1 MNRKFLLAAVCLA
14 PMLLAPG
21 VVWATATISTATTT
35 PVATATATNNAPD
48 NIDIVS
54 GGSVGITASGT
65 AVTINSSNT
74 VSVEG
79 QIGFT
84 GVDNATGIQLQGGNT
99 GSVINTGSIT
109 LTETYSP
116 TDTNNDGLIDGPYA
130 LGTNRIGIQVIGS
143 APFTGGITNLGAIS
157 VHGNNS
163 YGVSIQGPITGSY
176 QSQLVTP
183 ATSTTAAIVANGSI
197 SVLGDNTVGFQITKT
212 GAVGGSVTLA
222 NVTAQGVNSQ
232 GVVIGGAVTGG
243 LNLAG
248 TITAT
253 GYRSTARS
261 NYPTLAALYTAQEL
275 SQGGSAVT
283 IAANVGAGVIL
294 SAPPLL
300 LSTTNPDLD
309 NNGVPD
315 TLQAIGA
322 ITSYGVAPALVIG
335 AAGQNVELGV
345 VGDKRGVVGEGG
357 AGAYGLVIQGRV
369 TGNGVFDQIST
380 PNLPAPAPGTAI
392 QIGVVGGGSAIID
405 GGIYNTGSIDALAY
419 QANST
424 AIHILGGAST
434 PLILNDGVIAAS
446 SIQQTS
452 NTTGVTPIAA
462 NGILIEAGASVASIV
477 NNSGITANIT
487 GTGGVGGTSGAIV
500 DKSGSVVGITNT
512 GTISAQ
518 TTQTLVSAPLPAT
531 LTAIDISASAAPQS
545 IFQKANPAFATETA
559 YSVTLSYTPGLIVSY
574 NGIVYQATVAVGV
587 ALDPINYPAYWR
599 QIGTTAPSIS
609 GSVYFG
615 SGGSTLNVSAGGISG
630 GIINLGVGVNTLN
643 IQGAAGSG
651 VSGAT
656 VKGAIEEVSSATAA
670 SGVVTGGGNSTLTIN
685 VDNGAL
691 SDTNPNTI
699 KARSI
704 NIGANGLLLVSADPA
719 NGTNTN
725 FITSGAS
732 VFAQGAQ
739 VGLTLLSL
747 PTALTQVYTILQTAP
762 GGTLTAGTFAT
773 GLLDNAPFLFTA
785 NATYAPAANPATD
798 PSKILLTVSRKTATQ
813 LGFNAAEGAA
823 LDAVLAAA
831 PKSSGIQSA
840 LLAQT
845 NESGLKSVYDQLL
858 PNQGQ
863 GLFDSLDAAAQA
875 ISSLT
880 GTVPD
885 PTARVTGTNLW
896 LQEVNE
902 RVKRSGVS
910 TEGSL
915 SKLLG
920 IVSGYEV
927 MGPGGGAVGLTLAY
941 FNASEMDSASPIG
954 AGVQSSTVEVGAY
967 YRRNAGHLSGS
978 LRIGAGYSWLE
989 DRRKFLSTN
998 TALTAQSNWGALY
1011 FDGHAGLAYEQHLG
1025 RFFARPEISAD
1036 FTAFDEGSHVET
1048 GGGDGFNLSVASR
1061 NSKRLSGQAILVLG
1075 REWGTTATWLR
1086 TEFRGGWR
1094 EILAGTVGDT
1104 TASFTG
1110 GSPFTLQAENDQGGW
1125 ATFGFSVKSGSQ
1137 YSYLALEGDADLR
1150 AGEQRY
1156 DLRIAGRSL
1165 F

>member
-14 PMLLAPG
+14 PVLLAPAA
-21 VVWATATISTATTT
+21 VLATATISTATTT
-35 PVATATATNNAPD
+35 PVATATATNSAPD
-48 NIDIVS
+48 NIDVAS
-54 GGSVGITASGT
+54 GGSVGIAASGA
-65 AVTINSSNT
+65 AVTLNSSNT

-79 QIGFT
+79 QISFT
-84 GVDNATGIQLQGGNT
+84 DVNNATGIQVQGGNT
-99 GSVINTGSIT
+99 GSVTNTGSIT
-109 LTETYSP
+109 LTEAYAP
-116 TDTNNDGLIDGPYA
+116 TDTNNDGLIDGAYA
-130 LGTNRIGIQVIGS
+130 QGTNRIGIQVIGS
-143 APFTGGITNLGAIS
+143 TPFTGGITSLGSITI
-157 VHGNNS
+157 HGNSS
-163 YGVSIQGPITGSY
+163 YGVSIEGPITGSF
-176 QSQLVTP
+176 QSRQVTP
-183 ATSTTAAIVANGSI
+183 ATSTAAAIVASGGI
-197 SVLGDNTVGFQITKT
+197 SVLGDNTIGFRVTPT
-212 GAVGGSVTLA
+212 GAVGGSITLA
-222 NVTAQGVNSQ
+222 NITAQGVNSR

-243 LNLAG
+243 VNLVGA
-248 TITAT
+248 ITAT
-253 GYRSTARS
+253 GYRSMARS

-294 SAPPLL
+294 GAPPLL
-300 LSTTNPDLD
+300 LSTTNLDLD

-315 TLQAIGA
+315 TLQAIGS

-345 VGDKRGVVGEGG
+345 VDAGRGVVGEGG
-357 AGAYGLVIQGRV
+357 AGAYGLVIQGSI

-380 PNLPAPAPGTAI
+380 PGLAAPAPGTAI
-392 QIGVVGGGSAIID
+392 QIGVTGGGSAVID
-405 GGIYNTGSIDALAY
+405 GGVYNTGSIKALAY
-419 QANST
+419 QANAT

-434 PLILNDGVIAAS
+434 PLILNDGVITAS

-452 NTTGVTPIAA
+452 NTTGVTPVIV

-487 GTGGVGGTSGAIV
+487 GSGGVGGAAGAII
-500 DKSGSVVGITNT
+500 DRSGSVVSITNT

-518 TTQTLVSAPLPAT
+518 ATQTLVSAPLPAA
-531 LTAIDISASAAPQS
+531 LTAIDISASAAHQS
-545 IFQKANPAFATETA
+545 IVQKVNPAFATETGYNA
-559 YSVTLSYTPGLIVSY
+559 TLSYTQGVIVSY
-574 NGIVYQATVAVGV
+574 NGVVYQATTAVGV
-587 ALDPINYPAYWR
+587 ALDPFDYPAYWR
-599 QIGTTAPSIS
+599 QIGATTPSLT

-615 SGGSTLNVSAGGISG
+615 SGGSTLDVSAGGVNG

-643 IQGAAGSG
+643 IHGAAGSG

-670 SGVVTGGGNSTLTIN
+670 SGVLTGGGNSTLTIN

-691 SDTNPNTI
+691 SDTNPNIIT
-699 KARSI
+699 ARSI

-719 NGTNTN
+719 KGTNTN

-739 VGLTLLSL
+739 VGLTLKSL

-785 NATYAPAANPATD
+785 NASYAPGANPATD
-798 PSKILLTVSRKTATQ
+798 SSKILLTVSRKTAAQ
-813 LGFNAAEGAA
+813 LGFNAAESAA

-831 PKSSGIQSA
+831 PKTSGVQSG

-845 NESGLKSVYDQLL
+845 SQAGLKSVYDQLL

-863 GLFDSLDAAAQA
+863 GLFDSLDAAVQA
-875 ISSLT
+875 ISGLT
-880 GTVPD
+880 GSVPD
-885 PTARVTGTNLW
+885 PTGRVSGTNLW

-920 IVSGYEV
+920 IVAGYET
-927 MGPGGGAVGLTLAY
+927 MSPGGGAVGLTLAY
-941 FNASEMDSASPIG
+941 FNASEVDAASPIG

-967 YRRNAGHLSGS
+967 YRREAGHLSGS
-978 LRIGAGYSWLE
+978 LRVGAGYSWLE

-998 TALTAQSNWGALY
+998 TALTAQSNWGALF

-1036 FTAFDEGSHVET
+1036 FTAFDEGSHAE
-1048 GGGDGFNLSVASR
+1048 GGGVDGFNLSVASR
-1061 NSKRLSGQAILVLG
+1061 KSTRLSGQAILVLG
-1075 REWGTTATWLR
+1075 REWGTTASWLR
-1086 TEFRGGWR
+1086 TEFRAGWR
-1094 EILAGTVGDT
+1094 EILAGAVGDT
-1104 TASFTG
+1104 TASFAG
-1110 GSPFTLQAENDQGGW
+1110 GNPFTLQAENDQGGW

>member
-14 PMLLAPG
+14 PMLLAPAA
-21 VVWATATISTATTT
+21 VWATDTISTAITT

-48 NIDIVS
+48 NVDIAS
-54 GGSVGITASGT
+54 AGSVGIAASGA
-65 AVTINSSNT
+65 AVTLNSSNT

-84 GVDNATGIQLQGGNT
+84 DVNNATGIQVQGGNT
-99 GSVINTGSIT
+99 GSVTNTGSIT
-109 LTETYSP
+109 LTEAYAP
-116 TDTNNDGLIDGPYA
+116 TDTNNDGLIDGAYA
-130 LGTNRIGIQVIGS
+130 QGTNRTGIQVIGS
-143 APFTGGITNLGAIS
+143 APFTGGITNLGSITI
-157 VHGNNS
+157 HGNSS
-163 YGVSIQGPITGSY
+163 YGVSIQGPITGSF
-176 QSQLVTP
+176 QSQQVTP
-183 ATSTTAAIVANGSI
+183 ATSTAAAIVASGGI
-197 SVLGDNTVGFQITKT
+197 SVLGDNAIGFQVTPT

-222 NVTAQGVNSQ
+222 NVTAQGVNGR
-232 GVVIGGAVTGG
+232 GVVIGGAVAGG
-243 LNLAG
+243 VNLTG
-248 TITAT
+248 TITAS
-253 GYRSTARS
+253 GYRSTGRS
-261 NYPTLAALYTAQEL
+261 NYPTLAVLYTAQEL

-294 SAPPLL
+294 GAPPLL
-300 LSTTNPDLD
+300 LSTTNLDLD

-315 TLQAIGA
+315 TLQAIGS

-345 VGDKRGVVGEGG
+345 VGAGRGVVGEGG
-357 AGAYGLVIQGRV
+357 AGAYGLVIQGSI

-380 PNLPAPAPGTAI
+380 PNLAAPAPGTAI
-392 QIGVVGGGSAIID
+392 QIGVAGGGSAIID
-405 GGIYNTGSIDALAY
+405 GGVYNTGSINALAY
-419 QANST
+419 QANAT

-434 PLILNDGVIAAS
+434 PLILNDGVITAS

-452 NTTGVTPIAA
+452 NTTGVTPVAV

-487 GTGGVGGTSGAIV
+487 GSGGVGGTSGAII
-500 DKSGSVVGITNT
+500 DKSGSVVSVTNT
-512 GTISAQ
+512 GVISAQ
-518 TTQTLVSAPLPAT
+518 TTQTLVSAPMPAT
-531 LTAIDISASAAPQS
+531 LTAIDLSASTAHQS
-545 IFQKANPAFATETA
+545 IIQKVNPAFATATGYNA
-559 YSVTLSYTPGLIVSY
+559 TLSYTQGVIVSY
-574 NGIVYQATVAVGV
+574 NGAVYQATTAVGV
-587 ALDPINYPAYWR
+587 ALDPFDYPAYWR
-599 QIGTTAPSIS
+599 QIGSTTPSLT

-615 SGGSTLNVSAGGISG
+615 SGGSTLDVSAGGVNG
-630 GIINLGVGVNTLN
+630 DIINLGVGVNTLN
-643 IQGAAGSG
+643 IHGAAGSG
-651 VSGAT
+651 VTGAT
-656 VKGAIEEVSSATAA
+656 VKGAISEGVAT
-670 SGVVTGGGNSTLTIN
+670 GLGNGGLTIN
-685 VDNGAL
+685 VDNGTL
-691 SDTNPNTI
+691 SDTNPNRI
-699 KARSI
+699 NAKSV

-719 NGTNTN
+719 KGTNTD

-739 VGLTLLSL
+739 VGLTLKSL

-785 NATYAPAANPATD
+785 DATYAPGANPATD
-798 PSKILLTVSRKTATQ
+798 SSKILLTVSRKTAAQ

-831 PKSSGIQSA
+831 PKTSGIQNA
-840 LLAQT
+840 LLSQT
-845 NESGLKSVYDQLL
+845 SQAGLKSVYDQLL

-875 ISSLT
+875 ISGLT

-885 PTARVTGTNLW
+885 PTGRVSGTNLW

-920 IVSGYEV
+920 IVAGYET
-927 MGPGGGAVGLTLAY
+927 MSPGGGAVGLTLAY
-941 FNASEMDSASPIG
+941 FNASEQDAASPIG

-967 YRRNAGHLSGS
+967 YRREAGHLSGS
-978 LRIGAGYSWLE
+978 LRVGAGYSWLE

-998 TALTAQSNWGALY
+998 TALSAQSNWGALF

-1036 FTAFDEGSHVET
+1036 FTAFDEGSHAEA
-1048 GGGDGFNLSVASR
+1048 GGVDGFNLSVASR
-1061 NSKRLSGQAILVLG
+1061 KSTRLSGQAILVLG
-1075 REWGTTATWLR
+1075 REWGTTASWLR
-1086 TEFRGGWR
+1086 TEFRAGWR

-1110 GSPFTLQAENDQGGW
+1110 GNPFTLQAENDQGGW